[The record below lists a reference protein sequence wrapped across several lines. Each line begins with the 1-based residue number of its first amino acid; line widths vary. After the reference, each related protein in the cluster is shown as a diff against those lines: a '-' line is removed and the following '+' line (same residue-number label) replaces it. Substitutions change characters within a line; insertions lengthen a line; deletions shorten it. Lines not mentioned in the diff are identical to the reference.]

1 MRTCF
6 YVLGFGN
13 FDKKLISFLS
23 NCFIVYYPLKVHFNM
38 QQPVVTFV
46 PEFGGNL
53 RIVSLPSGYT
63 NEDSVTRLV
72 EDILQIGTVSTVNVQ
87 QRDTGSVTYYTAF
100 VEFECWVDSPVSRF
114 LQAAFEVEDGEF
126 PTKSVTLEEPSFTW
140 ANGKKMFL
148 SFKAVE
154 QKVDGAK
161 KRVNVRNEPVER
173 PLSGDDWKSIYIPL
187 IPDNMFVSD
196 RGGMFPFH
204 SEQLK
209 HIIQHEL
216 GIGEVSRIDFVTSE
230 NGRSA
235 YVHFTKWYDNGFV
248 ENLRNELNVQGNMKL
263 YKFSRFSFMRSPEV
277 GVFRPAFLVFKINH
291 KPIDEAPV
299 DANVHQLVAANK
311 FLDALVK
318 EQAAE
323 IAQLKAKLA
332 GEQADEADLGVDGK
346 GPMTISE
353 ILTEI

>member
-1 MRTCF
+1 M
-6 YVLGFGN
+6 N
-13 FDKKLISFLS
+13 
-23 NCFIVYYPLKVHFNM
+23 VYFNM
-38 QQPVVTFV
+38 QQPVVTYV

-63 NEDSVTRLV
+63 NDASVTRLV
-72 EDILQIGTVSTVNVQ
+72 EDILEIGTVSTVNVQ

-100 VEFECWVDSPVSRF
+100 IEFECWVDSPVSRF
-114 LQAAFEVEDGEF
+114 LEEAFAVEEGEF
-126 PTKSVTLEEPSFTW
+126 PTKAVTLDEPSFTW

-154 QKVDGAK
+154 QKFDGAK
-161 KRVNVRNEPVER
+161 KRVIARNEPVER
-173 PLSGDDWKSIYIPL
+173 PLSGDDWKSMYIPL

-204 SEQLK
+204 AEQLK

-216 GIGEVSRIDFVTSE
+216 GIGEVSRIDFVMSE
-230 NGRSA
+230 QGRSA
-235 YVHFTKWYDNGFV
+235 YVHFTKWYDNGYV
-248 ENLRNELNVQGNMKL
+248 EDLRNELNVRGNMRL
-263 YKFSRFSFMRSPEV
+263 YKFGKFSFMRSPEV

-291 KPIDEAPV
+291 KPIDEAPT
-299 DANVHQLVAANK
+299 DANVHQLAAANK

-323 IAQLKAKLA
+323 IAELKAKLS
-332 GEQADEADLGVDGK
+332 GEQPIDLGVDEK
-346 GPMTISE
+346 GPMTMNE
-353 ILTEI
+353 LLTEI

>member
-1 MRTCF
+1 
-6 YVLGFGN
+6 
-13 FDKKLISFLS
+13 
-23 NCFIVYYPLKVHFNM
+23 M
-38 QQPVVTFV
+38 QQPVVTYV

-63 NEDSVTRLV
+63 NDASVTRLV
-72 EDILQIGTVSTVNVQ
+72 EDILEIGTVSTVNVQ

-100 VEFECWVDSPVSRF
+100 IEFECWVDSPVSRF
-114 LQAAFEVEDGEF
+114 LEQAFAVEEGVF
-126 PTKSVTLEEPSFTW
+126 PTKAVTLDEPSFTW

-154 QKVDGAK
+154 QKFDGAK
-161 KRVNVRNEPVER
+161 KRVIARNEPVER
-173 PLSGDDWKSIYIPL
+173 PLSDEDWKSMYIPL

-204 SEQLK
+204 AEQLK

-216 GIGEVSRIDFVTSE
+216 GIGEVSRIDFVMSE
-230 NGRSA
+230 QGRSA
-235 YVHFTKWYDNGFV
+235 YVHFTKWYDNGYV
-248 ENLRNELNVQGNMKL
+248 EDLRNELNVRGNMRL
-263 YKFSRFSFMRSPEV
+263 YKFGKFSFMRSPEV

-291 KPIDEAPV
+291 KPIDEAPT
-299 DANVHQLVAANK
+299 DANVHQLAAANK

-323 IAQLKAKLA
+323 IAELKAKLA
-332 GEQADEADLGVDGK
+332 GEQPIDAADLGVDGK
-346 GPMTISE
+346 GPMTMSE
-353 ILTEI
+353 VLTEI